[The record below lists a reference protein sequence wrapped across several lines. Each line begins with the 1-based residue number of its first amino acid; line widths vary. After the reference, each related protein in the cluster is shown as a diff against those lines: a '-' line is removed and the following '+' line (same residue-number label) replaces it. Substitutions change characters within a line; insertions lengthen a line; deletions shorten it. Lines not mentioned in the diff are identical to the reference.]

1 MDRLQEIIIGT
12 KEKSKEISKLET
24 QGLVKKIAPRLYTS
38 RLEESPE
45 KTIRRNW
52 YLIVSGLFP
61 DAFLSHRS
69 ALERMP
75 TSQGHLYLT
84 RSYKGTVELP
94 GLILHF
100 SKGPKPL
107 EDDSLFFGNLKASG
121 LARAYLE
128 NLQRTKGSG
137 EESKTLSREQLE
149 EKIEAFLRVKGDD
162 ALNQVRDRAKEISPQ
177 LAMEKEFT
185 ELNQL
190 ITDLL
195 GTGLSKNL
203 VSPIA
208 RARVLGEPIDSD
220 RIQLFE
226 SVYEELVKKDYP
238 DYPDQN
244 KSIQSYQN
252 FAFFESY
259 FSNYIEGTEFT
270 IDEAKQIITTATP
283 LPARDEDS
291 HDVLGTYQI
300 VSNQREMSI
309 LPGSPDHLLNL
320 LKERHAILLSARKT
334 KNPGEFKDKNNRAGT
349 TEFVDMELVPGTL
362 KKGFD
367 WYSLLQHPFA
377 KAAYMM
383 FMISEV
389 HPFLDG
395 NGRIARV
402 MMNAELSAKG
412 LSKII
417 IPTVYREDYMGALK
431 KLTRQRDADAYI
443 RMMLRAWEF
452 SSHIHNE
459 SLEGME
465 EYLGA
470 CNAFLSHKEGYLKII
485 PDNVQTNK

>member
-1 MDRLQEIIIGT
+1 MNRLQEIIIGS
-12 KEKSKEISKLET
+12 KERSKEIGKWEK
-24 QGLVKKIAPRLYTS
+24 QGLLRKIAPRVYTS
-38 RLEESPE
+38 SLEEAPE
-45 KTIRRNW
+45 KIIRRNW
-52 YLIVSGLFP
+52 YRLVSDLFP

-75 TSQGHLYLT
+75 TPEGHLYLT
-84 RSYKGTVELP
+84 RSYKGLVELP
-94 GLILHF
+94 GLTLHF
-100 SKGPKPL
+100 SKGPEPL
-107 EDDSLFFGNLKASG
+107 EDDTLFFGNLKASG
-121 LARAYLE
+121 LSRAYLE
-128 NLQRTKGSG
+128 NLQRSKGSG
-137 EESKTLSREQLE
+137 EESKTLNREQLE
-149 EKIEAFLRVKGDD
+149 EKIEGFLRVKGEQ
-162 ALNQVRDRAKEISPQ
+162 ALNEVRDRAKVIAPALE
-177 LAMEKEFT
+177 MEKELA

-195 GTGLSKNL
+195 GTGLSKRL

-208 RARVLGEPIDSD
+208 RARVLGEPVDPD

-226 SVYEELVKKDYP
+226 SVYEELAKKEYP
-238 DYPDQN
+238 DYPDPN
-244 KSIQSYQN
+244 KTIRSYQN

-270 IDEAKQIITTATP
+270 VEEAKQIITTSTP

-300 VSNQREMSI
+300 VSNRQEMSI
-309 LPGSPDHLLNL
+309 VPATPDDLLRL
-320 LKERHAILLSARKT
+320 LRERHAILLQARKT

-349 TEFVDMELVPGTL
+349 TEFVDKELVPGTL

-395 NGRIARV
+395 NGRMARV
-402 MMNAELSAKG
+402 MMNAELSVKG
-412 LSKII
+412 MAKII

-431 KLTRQRDADAYI
+431 KLTKQRDADAYI
-443 RMMLRAWEF
+443 RMLQRAWEF
-452 SSHIHNE
+452 SSNIYNE
-459 SLEGME
+459 DLDAME
-465 EYLGA
+465 EYLVS
-470 CNAFLSHKEGYLKII
+470 CNAFLTHKEGYLKII
-485 PDNVQTNK
+485 EHK

>member
-1 MDRLQEIIIGT
+1 MSRLQEIIIGI
-12 KEKSKEISKLET
+12 KERSKEIRKLED
-24 QGLVKKIAPRLYTS
+24 QGLVRKIAPRVYTS
-38 RLEESPE
+38 SLEEAPE
-45 KTIRRNW
+45 KVVRRNW
-52 YLIVSGLFP
+52 YRLVSDLFP

-69 ALERMP
+69 ALERIP
-75 TSQGHLYLT
+75 TTEGHLYLT

-100 SKGPKPL
+100 IKGPDPL
-107 EDDSLFFGNLKASG
+107 EDDVLFFGNLKASG

-149 EKIEAFLRVKGDD
+149 EKIEAYLRVKGED
-162 ALNQVRDRAKEISPQ
+162 ALNQVRDRAKEIAP
-177 LAMEKEFT
+177 LLNMEKELV

-203 VSPIA
+203 VSPVA
-208 RARVLGEPIDSD
+208 RARVLGEPVDPD

-226 SVYEELVKKDYP
+226 SLYEELVKKDYP
-238 DYPDQN
+238 DYPDKN
-244 KSIQSYQN
+244 TSIQSYQN
-252 FAFFESY
+252 FAFFEGY

-270 IDEAKQIITTATP
+270 VDEAKQIITTATP

-300 VSNQREMSI
+300 VSNRSEMSI
-309 LPGSPDHLLNL
+309 QPTSPDGL
-320 LKERHAILLSARKT
+320 LKLLRERHAVLLSARKS
-334 KNPGEFKDKNNRAGT
+334 KNPGDFKDKNNRAGN
-349 TEFVDMELVPGTL
+349 TEFVDMKLVPGTL
-362 KKGFD
+362 KKGYE

-383 FMISEV
+383 FMVSEV

-402 MMNAELSAKG
+402 MMNDEFSSKG

-417 IPTVYREDYMGALK
+417 IPTVYREDYMGAIK
-431 KLTRQRDADAYI
+431 KLTKQRESDAYI
-443 RMMLRAWEF
+443 RMLLRAWEF
-452 SSHIHNE
+452 SSYVYDDNLDH
-459 SLEGME
+459 ME
-465 EYLGA
+465 EYLKE
-470 CNAFLSHKEGYLKII
+470 CNAFLTHKEGYLKII
-485 PDNVQTNK
+485 SK